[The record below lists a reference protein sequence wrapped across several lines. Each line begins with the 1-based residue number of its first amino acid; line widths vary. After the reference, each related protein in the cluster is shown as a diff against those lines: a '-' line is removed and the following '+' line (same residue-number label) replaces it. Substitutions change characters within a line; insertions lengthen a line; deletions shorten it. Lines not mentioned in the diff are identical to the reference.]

1 MKPERRS
8 YYFSMGMLGALFFIF
23 GLVSW
28 VNSILV
34 PYFKVVCEL
43 KSEVQGYLANF
54 AFYIAYLVMTVP
66 ASGLLNRVG
75 FKRGV
80 QVGLWI
86 LGSGALLFVPAALS
100 RTYDVFLVALFTCG
114 TGLAILQTASNPF
127 VTVIGPIESAAR
139 RISVMGICNK
149 LAGILAPILFAASVI
164 RPSDK
169 AVIDQ
174 VTAGV
179 LVGEA
184 REAALDQVVR
194 SLIPPYVLLAVF
206 LFLFGILFY
215 KSSIPDIHP
224 DRDDGPAAGPSQDRK
239 SVFCYPYLV
248 LGAVALFCHLGS
260 QAVCINTIMGYAQGM
275 GLDMLQAKVFP
286 SFSLGCILA
295 GYLIGVVAIPK
306 HISQQKALVVCTL
319 SGLVLSLLVVLV
331 RGPIH
336 ILGMETD
343 ASIWALVLLGIP
355 NSLIYAGIW
364 PLAIHDLGRHT
375 SMGSSILVMGL
386 CANAL
391 IPLLYAWISDA
402 CGSLRMGY
410 WVLVPCF
417 LYMIFYALRGYR
429 IEHWNRTEQV
439 GHE

>member
-169 AVIDQ
+169 AVIPVWMNVGDGRLVEKDSEQ
-174 VTAGV
+174 EEEHSQEDIGRIRPMSSWLCSSSCSESFSTSLPSPTFIQTGMTA
-179 LVGEA
+179 LRPA
-184 REAALDQVVR
+184 RPRTGSPCSAIR
-194 SLIPPYVLLAVF
+194 TW
-206 LFLFGILFY
+206 
-215 KSSIPDIHP
+215 SS
-224 DRDDGPAAGPSQDRK
+224 GPSPCSATSDRRRSVSTLSWDMPKGWAWTCCRRK
-239 SVFCYPYLV
+239 S
-248 LGAVALFCHLGS
+248 
-260 QAVCINTIMGYAQGM
+260 
-275 GLDMLQAKVFP
+275 FP
-286 SFSLGCILA
+286 PSRWAASL
-295 GYLIGVVAIPK
+295 P
-306 HISQQKALVVCTL
+306 
-319 SGLVLSLLVVLV
+319 
-331 RGPIH
+331 
-336 ILGMETD
+336 D
-343 ASIWALVLLGIP
+343 
-355 NSLIYAGIW
+355 
-364 PLAIHDLGRHT
+364 T
-375 SMGSSILVMGL
+375 S
-386 CANAL
+386 
-391 IPLLYAWISDA
+391 
-402 CGSLRMGY
+402 
-410 WVLVPCF
+410 
-417 LYMIFYALRGYR
+417 
-429 IEHWNRTEQV
+429 
-439 GHE
+439 